1 MLDMGLDLGPTGH
14 FGRFWQN
21 AEACRMMF
29 LNPRMKFADFGRT
42 ALDEVLNPRCD
53 KSSRILIWAGEA
65 AKRANRLGFANDLC
79 SFWHVLTMF
88 VLRCG
93 RFVVLTYFDSYDF
106 TSKTHRSTQI

>member
-1 MLDMGLDLGPTGH
+1 
-14 FGRFWQN
+14 
-21 AEACRMMF
+21 MMF

-79 SFWHVLTMF
+79 SFWHVLTIFDYVCAQMWSF
-88 VLRCG
+88 C
-93 RFVVLTYFDSYDF
+93 RFDIL
-106 TSKTHRSTQI
+106 